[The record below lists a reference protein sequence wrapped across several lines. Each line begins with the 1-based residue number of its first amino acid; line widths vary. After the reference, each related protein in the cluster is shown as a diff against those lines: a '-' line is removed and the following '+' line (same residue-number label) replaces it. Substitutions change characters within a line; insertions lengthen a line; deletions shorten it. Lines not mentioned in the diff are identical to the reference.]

1 MHETDTPGPTAADD
15 TAVNDDG
22 LDRSEPDFD
31 PAFEVD
37 FDPAFEVDFDRVTE
51 ALEALDADDLD
62 TAEALVAGLD
72 AVASTDPVAPADGD
86 LPAEPT

>member
-1 MHETDTPGPTAADD
+1 MHESDTPGPTAADD
-15 TAVNDDG
+15 TAMNDDG
-22 LDRSEPDFD
+22 LDRS
-31 PAFEVD
+31 EVD

>member
-15 TAVNDDG
+15 TAMNDNG
-22 LDRSEPDFD
+22 LDRS
-31 PAFEVD
+31 EVD

>member
-22 LDRSEPDFD
+22 LDRSEP
-31 PAFEVD
+31 D

>member
-15 TAVNDDG
+15 TAVNDNG
-22 LDRSEPDFD
+22 LDRS
-31 PAFEVD
+31 EVD

>member
-22 LDRSEPDFD
+22 LDRSEP
-31 PAFEVD
+31 D

-72 AVASTDPVAPADGD
+72 AVAAADPVAPADGD

>member
-15 TAVNDDG
+15 DG
-22 LDRSEPDFD
+22 LDRFEADFD
-31 PAFEVD
+31 PVFEAD
-37 FDPAFEVDFDRVTE
+37 FDHVAE

-72 AVASTDPVAPADGD
+72 AVSSADPVAAAHGEP
-86 LPAEPT
+86 PAEPS